1 MKVLGNREL
10 SRTPLA
16 KIGSYSKF
24 ASNYGLG
31 NAEGLLHHEI
41 FHGTKSPKLP
51 TY

>member
-1 MKVLGNREL
+1 RDNMKVLGNREL

-31 NAEGLLHHEI
+31 NAGRTI
-41 FHGTKSPKLP
+41 TP
-51 TY
+51 